1 MKYRKEDI
9 MPHTFNQEI
18 NAEYVVD
25 YSKALAENCM
35 ISGTYESA
43 NLYIKKQSDNA
54 YNISF
59 VAYEPKKDIAQI
71 IRSST
76 RIISLIDFDKVSNTF
91 EEVYKV
97 FQNKIPKD
105 NTTITINSN
114 SIDIVF
120 NLYGEWKINIDNL
133 NQEEINKLTKK
144 IS

>member
-1 MKYRKEDI
+1 
-9 MPHTFNQEI
+9 MPHTLNQEV

-43 NLYIKKQSDNA
+43 TLFIKKQSENS

-59 VAYEPKKDIAQI
+59 VAYEPKKDETQI

-76 RIISLIDFDKVSNTF
+76 RIISLIDFDKVSNTL
-91 EEVYKV
+91 EQVYKV
-97 FQNKIPKD
+97 FQNKIPKED
-105 NTTITINSN
+105 TIIKTTENT
-114 SIDIVF
+114 IDITF
-120 NLYGEWKINIDNL
+120 NLYGEWKININNL
-133 NQEEINKLTKK
+133 TKEEIDKLTKK